1 MKLINQQKLLSSIL
15 SSDIL
20 YFTLR
25 NNKTKNSNFFVNKIK
40 LNQKNNYVLLNI
52 DYFLQNIKQLI
63 RLLQYHFKHHKNFIQ
78 IVSSNLMYNEILEQV
93 FKKYGNADNNI
104 KVRKL
109 LNIKYNTKAAI
120 FLGNDSEQKLHS
132 LLLKGFNHNINS
144 ILLINS
150 CFEKNV
156 FGNYKIFVD
165 VNNYKKLLFLSVIIM
180 LTQIPQNEK

>member
-109 LNIKYNTKAAI
+109 LNIITSLHKSTKRDYVGRM
-120 FLGNDSEQKLHS
+120 LGNKVE
-132 LLLKGFNHNINS
+132 
-144 ILLINS
+144 
-150 CFEKNV
+150 CM
-156 FGNYKIFVD
+156 KIA
-165 VNNYKKLLFLSVIIM
+165 KKYGLYL
-180 LTQIPQNEK
+180 